1 MRLTIKSLWVIL
13 VAYSLLHLVF
23 FNQGIDGALLLGLL
37 RLEGEPLVLMVF
49 NLMGLMP
56 LAFLLYAL
64 SLKNLEKKDYGFIGL
79 GFLTGAFSLAP
90 FLWLTLDK
98 PLKGL
103 KRSFSLLVWAGLILS
118 IITILYGVIYG
129 DISSY
134 YQLFLEDS
142 FIHVMTI
149 DFIVLN
155 ILMMLVMVK
164 HAVNPFVEWVPVVGF
179 YQWLLKIKKRSLQ
192 K

>member
-1 MRLTIKSLWVIL
+1 MRLTIKSLWLIL
-13 VAYSLLHLVF
+13 VGYSLLHLVF
-23 FNQGIDGALLLGLL
+23 FNQGIEGSLLLGLL
-37 RLEGEPLVLMVF
+37 RFEGESLVLMVF

-64 SLKNLEKKDYGFIGL
+64 SLKNLEKKHYSFIGL

-98 PLKGL
+98 PLKGI
-103 KRSFSLLVWAGLILS
+103 KRSLSLLIWGGLILS

-129 DISSY
+129 DIRSY

-155 ILMMLVMVK
+155 VLMMIIMVK
-164 HAVNPFVEWVPVVGF
+164 HAVNPFIEWVPVVGF
-179 YQWLLKIKKRSLQ
+179 YQWLLKIKK
-192 K
+192 